1 MAAHKR
7 LHAEIL
13 LKADLSELGERW
25 RDQQIGG
32 TYGISTRT
40 VDRVKERLVREG
52 LESTLNR
59 AEPTRAGKRKIGG
72 ENEAHLVALMVAMRL
87 KVEVAGHYACLG
99 NAWWNWDMLRA

>member
-1 MAAHKR
+1 MAKKYMVGLTKDERTYLKKLIHKGKVAAHKR

-25 RDQQIGG
+25 RDQQIGE

-59 AEPTRAGKRKIGG
+59 AEPTHSCWKAKD
-72 ENEAHLVALMVAMRL
+72 
-87 KVEVAGHYACLG
+87 
-99 NAWWNWDMLRA
+99 WW